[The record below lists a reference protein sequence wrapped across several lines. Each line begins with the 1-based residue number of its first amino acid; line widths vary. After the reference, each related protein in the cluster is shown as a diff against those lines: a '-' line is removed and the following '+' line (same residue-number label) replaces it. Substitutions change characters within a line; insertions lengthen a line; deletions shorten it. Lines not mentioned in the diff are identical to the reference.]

1 MSGLFASL
9 TMAARSLEGQL
20 LGLDTVGRNI
30 SNAATPGYSRQEVVF
45 AAVPPAEPWSGGGG
59 VRAVRLTAARDLLIE
74 QRIRQELPM
83 EQRDQAI
90 VRQLGMVEAILGAEA
105 TSVNEHLTSFFDAWA
120 SLAEDPTSTTARIG
134 VLAEAQSLAGAFHDT
149 AAVLTAGRM
158 DADAGIRTAAGEVNA
173 LAARL
178 AELNRQVSISGSND
192 ARAMHLEDEIGV
204 ALESLSRLVDID
216 TIRREDGGFDVAFA
230 SGRPL
235 VVGASAFAIEMGRTA
250 EGMTSLVSQ
259 GFVVTGEIAGG
270 EIGGLVEVRDKL
282 LPGYLGQLDRMA
294 AALCDQVNTLH
305 QAGFDLDGTAG
316 GAFFVP
322 PAAVEGAAS
331 SIQLDPGVALDTRL
345 IAAAGS
351 AAAGDNGTAR
361 ALAALAHERV
371 AGDGATFGEAWANLV
386 YAAGRDLQSARD
398 DQQSRELISRQLLAF
413 RDAVSGVS
421 LDEEALMMTRFQR
434 AYEANARYFSVVDS
448 AIQTLMQMVR
458 A

>member
-9 TMAARSLEGQL
+9 TMAGRSLQAQL

-45 AAVPPAEPWSGGGG
+45 AAVPPAESWSGGGG
-59 VRAVRLTAARDLLIE
+59 VKAVRLTAARDMLIE
-74 QRIRQELPM
+74 QRIRLEVPM
-83 EQRDQAI
+83 EMRDQAI
-90 VRQLGMVEAILGAEA
+90 VRQLGLVETVLGSEA
-105 TSVNEHLTSFFDAWA
+105 PSVSEHLTSFFDAWA
-120 SLAEDPTSTTARIG
+120 VLAEDPTSTTARIG
-134 VLAEAQSLAGAFHDT
+134 VLSEAQSLANAFHDT
-149 AAVLTAGRM
+149 AGVLTAGRM
-158 DADAGIRTAAGEVNA
+158 DADAGIRTAASEVNA

-178 AELNRQVSISGSND
+178 AELNRQLSISVSND
-192 ARAMHLEDEIGV
+192 AAAIHLEDEIGV
-204 ALESLSRLVDID
+204 VLESMSRLVDID
-216 TIRREDGGFDVAFA
+216 TVRRQDGGFDVSIA

-235 VVGASAFAIEMGRTA
+235 VVGASAFAIEIGRDA
-250 EGMTSLVSQ
+250 AGMTSLSCQ
-259 GFVVTGEIAGG
+259 GFEVTGEIAGG
-270 EIGGLVEVRDKL
+270 EIGGLIQIRDKL
-282 LPGYLGQLDRMA
+282 LPDYLGRLDRLA
-294 AALCDQVNTLH
+294 AALCEQVNTLH

-322 PAAVEGAAS
+322 PVAVEGAAS
-331 SIQLDPGVALDTRL
+331 SMQVEAAIGLDPRR

-351 AAAGDNGTAR
+351 ATAGDNGTAR

-371 AGDGATFGEAWANLV
+371 AGDGATFAEAWANFV
-386 YAAGRDLQSARD
+386 YATGRDLQSARD
-398 DQQSRELISRQLLAF
+398 DQQSRELISRQLFAL

-434 AYEANARYFSVVDS
+434 AYEANARYFTVIDS